1 MNQLFD
7 QARAGFFDN
16 LAGTWD
22 MGSIPNDNEIEGF
35 LRKLNITSG
44 DIVLD
49 VGTGTGLLVPYLM
62 KYAPGKVIAL
72 DISAKMLQKLAD
84 KYQKNYGTK
93 LEILH
98 NDVHCLNCGDGLVDV
113 AICNG
118 VFPHFYDKPN
128 ALAEMYRVL
137 KTGGRLTIHH
147 FAGKEQ
153 INSIHASSVCEV
165 IRGDILEDIQDLVLL
180 VKKLGFRV
188 HETID
193 SDKEFFL
200 LATKP

>member
-7 QARAGFFDN
+7 QARARFFDS

-44 DIVLD
+44 DVVLD

-62 KYAPGKVIAL
+62 KYAPEKVIAL

-98 NDVHCLNCGDGLVDV
+98 NDVHCLNYGGGLVDV

-118 VFPHFYDKPN
+118 VFPHFHDKHK
-128 ALAEMYRVL
+128 ALTELYRVL
-137 KTGGRLTIHH
+137 KPGGRLTIHH
-147 FAGKEQ
+147 FTSKKR

-165 IRGDILEDIQDLVLL
+165 IRGDILEDIQDLVSL
-180 VKKLGFRV
+180 VKKLGFIV

>member
-98 NDVHCLNCGDGLVDV
+98 NDVHCLN
-113 AICNG
+113 
-118 VFPHFYDKPN
+118 
-128 ALAEMYRVL
+128 
-137 KTGGRLTIHH
+137 
-147 FAGKEQ
+147 
-153 INSIHASSVCEV
+153 
-165 IRGDILEDIQDLVLL
+165 
-180 VKKLGFRV
+180 
-188 HETID
+188 
-193 SDKEFFL
+193 
-200 LATKP
+200 